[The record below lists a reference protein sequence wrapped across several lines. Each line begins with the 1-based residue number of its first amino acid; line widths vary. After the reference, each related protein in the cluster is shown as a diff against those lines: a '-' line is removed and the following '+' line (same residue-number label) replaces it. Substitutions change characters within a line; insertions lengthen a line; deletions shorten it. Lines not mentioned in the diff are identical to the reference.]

1 MEAGNP
7 GMGQCMIQNGC
18 RIAVTT
24 KPFGRTAKGRP
35 IHQVQ
40 NPCRT
45 VATAG
50 HKKGRY
56 IGTIQK
62 ALKVSCSFFI
72 GSGQLMFELTN
83 AKSDFDF
90 EASAFHP
97 FNPCPDLI
105 VFNASRRR
113 DQANGVAFAQKG
125 RDEKGFDGGRHWIPE
140 GGIRYGFF
148 ANGTQREGCHRPPKH
163 SMNRSTGPAPASVY
177 EARHRSA
184 EGYPG

>member
-7 GMGQCMIQNGC
+7 GMGQCMIQNGGG
-18 RIAVTT
+18 IAVTT
-24 KPFGRTAKGRP
+24 KPFGRTAKDRP

-40 NPCRT
+40 NPRRP

-62 ALKVSCSFFI
+62 ALKVSGSFFI
-72 GSGQLMFELTN
+72 GSGQLVLELAN
-83 AKSDFDF
+83 AKTDFDF
-90 EASAFHP
+90 KASAFHP